1 MNMQDEWEVLYDC
14 LYPAV
19 GNTKEKGPL
28 DLYIESEIPD

>member
-14 LYPAV
+14 LYPTV

-28 DLYIESEIPD
+28 YLYIESEIPN